1 MEKNLVICIV
11 GPTASGKTGLSI
23 ELAKKINGE
32 IISADSMQIYKELNI
47 ATAKVT
53 QEEMQNIPH
62 HLIDICSIQ
71 ESFSVADFKKM
82 CYDKIDE
89 IIKRG
94 NTPIIVGGTG
104 LYVSAVVNNMN
115 FIEEDVNLEYR
126 EYLYNLAKTH
136 SNEYLYD
143 MLKEIDEESAKEIHP
158 NNLKR
163 VIRAIEIAKNSQK
176 LKSKHMEEEKER
188 IENEDTPYNF
198 VTFYIDFYREKL
210 YERINERVDLM
221 LKQGLLKEAKMV
233 YDKKLEKDSTCMQA
247 IGYKEFFPYF
257 ENNITLEDAVEKL
270 KKETRKYA
278 KRQETW
284 FKNKLD
290 IIKINGEMNKE
301 GQVNF
306 ILDNIKNYR

>member
-136 SNEYLYD
+136 SNEYLYN

-188 IENEDTPYNF
+188 LENEDIPYNF
-198 VTFYIDFYREKL
+198 VTFYIDFNREKL

-257 ENNITLEDAVEKL
+257 ENNITLEETVEKL
-270 KKETRKYA
+270 KQETRKYA